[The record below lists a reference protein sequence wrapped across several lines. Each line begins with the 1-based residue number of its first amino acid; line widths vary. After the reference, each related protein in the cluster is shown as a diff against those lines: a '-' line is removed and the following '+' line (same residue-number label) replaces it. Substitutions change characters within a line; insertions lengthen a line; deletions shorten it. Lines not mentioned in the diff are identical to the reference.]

1 MEICLSLS
9 PWCCDLKTRA
19 TTLSIRRLLV
29 VQWFLSFTALSQ
41 KLFIFSHHL
50 ISFGPTLIS
59 SGLRIQKGSEGSHQ
73 TANLSCT
80 GEKSEVAE
88 QTDKPWLC
96 HREADSDSSRNSH
109 LHITSVFQ
117 VATVSCNF
125 QSYKLSRKPS
135 MLTQDEVQTRASQ
148 PGTEIFQTLWFF
160 LFSLSSDAPT

>member
-19 TTLSIRRLLV
+19 TTLSIRRLLAMR
-29 VQWFLSFTALSQ
+29 WFLSFTALSQ
-41 KLFIFSHHL
+41 KLFIFSHRL

-96 HREADSDSSRNSH
+96 HREADSLILPGTVICISH
-109 LHITSVFQ
+109 LYFKLLQFPATSRVTNYLGNHQ
-117 VATVSCNF
+117 C
-125 QSYKLSRKPS
+125 
-135 MLTQDEVQTRASQ
+135 
-148 PGTEIFQTLWFF
+148 
-160 LFSLSSDAPT
+160 